1 MKRNKRYSEGEAQQT
16 NSNGIFLRPLQ
27 AKNDVQKYYLD
38 TMRDSTI
45 TFGLGPA
52 GTGKTFL
59 AVYVA
64 LEKLLNREIDKIVLT
79 RPIVA
84 VEDIGYLPGT
94 MDEKIHPYVL
104 PLLDALEIHIGAV
117 KTRELIEKGAIEV
130 NPLAYMR
137 GRSLNRSV
145 VILDEAQNTTREQ
158 MKMFLTRL
166 GYDSQFIIT
175 GDASQSDIPNP
186 KDNGLA
192 WAAGRLLGKDPSI
205 AAIEFAHKNIVRNPL
220 IATMLKHLEGPV
232 AQVSQRDSLD
242 SSHTMDV
249 GTLDRLGVPGSGRAK
264 AGGAALLRE
273 RKEFEFA
280 ALPDEKGCD

>member
-1 MKRNKRYSEGEAQQT
+1 MKRNKRYSEGSESQ
-16 NSNGIFLRPLQ
+16 SNGIFLRPLQ
-27 AKNDVQKYYLD
+27 AKNDIQKFYLD
-38 TMRDSTI
+38 TMREATI

-64 LEKLLNREIDKIVLT
+64 LEKLLNREVDKIVLT

-104 PLLDALEIHIGAV
+104 PLLDALEIHIGTV
-117 KTRELIEKGAIEV
+117 KTKELIEKGAIEV

-137 GRSLNRSV
+137 GRSLNRSI

-166 GYDSQFIIT
+166 GYETQFIIT

-192 WAAGRLLGKDPSI
+192 WAAGKLIGKDPSI

-220 IATMLKHLEGPV
+220 IATMLKHLEAESKPKQYEQPV
-232 AQVSQRDSLD
+232 S
-242 SSHTMDV
+242 TMEV
-249 GTLDRLGVPGSGRAK
+249 GTLDRLGVPRGSGAHRTN
-264 AGGAALLRE
+264 AALLSSNRE
-273 RKEFEFA
+273 TTFA
-280 ALPDEKGCD
+280 SLPDEKGFE

>member
-117 KTRELIEKGAIEV
+117 KTRELI
-130 NPLAYMR
+130 
-137 GRSLNRSV
+137 
-145 VILDEAQNTTREQ
+145 
-158 MKMFLTRL
+158 
-166 GYDSQFIIT
+166 
-175 GDASQSDIPNP
+175 
-186 KDNGLA
+186 
-192 WAAGRLLGKDPSI
+192 
-205 AAIEFAHKNIVRNPL
+205 
-220 IATMLKHLEGPV
+220 
-232 AQVSQRDSLD
+232 
-242 SSHTMDV
+242 
-249 GTLDRLGVPGSGRAK
+249 
-264 AGGAALLRE
+264 
-273 RKEFEFA
+273 
-280 ALPDEKGCD
+280 